1 MSETRIL
8 TKYPN
13 RRLYDRREHTYIR
26 LDHVRE
32 MIKDGEDIVVRERFG
47 DRDIT
52 RAILMQALVDLEES
66 GTRMLSKELLTQ
78 LIWCHGALGP
88 DAVALYLDECM
99 RLFVSDANP
108 ASAAADAS
116 A

>member
-1 MSETRIL
+1 MSQTRIL

-13 RRLYDRREHTYIR
+13 RRLYDTRDHTYIR
-26 LDHVRE
+26 LEHVRE

-66 GTRMLSKELLTQ
+66 GTPMLSKEVLAH

-88 DAVALYLDECM
+88 GAVSTYLYECM
-99 RLFVSDANP
+99 RLFVSDSNA
-108 ASAAADAS
+108 ACAAADAS
-116 A
+116 V

>member
-1 MSETRIL
+1 MSRTRIL

-13 RRLYDRREHTYIR
+13 RRLYDTRKHTYIC
-26 LDHVRE
+26 LNNVRE

-66 GTRMLSKELLTQ
+66 GTPMLSKEVLTQ
-78 LIWCHGALGP
+78 LIRCHGALGP
-88 DAVALYLDECM
+88 DAVAVYLYECM
-99 RLFVSDANP
+99 RLFVSAVNLT
-108 ASAAADAS
+108 SAAADAS
-116 A
+116 K